1 MTDCVFSVLKTRSK
15 SSDNT
20 LSNIFVLLLSHHI
33 ISCVVKREFQLQH
46 KNEWQAGSQQQGRL
60 VAAQKYS
67 FSSILFW
74 ISPMLTTTTVAASTE
89 PDFCWWCWCGREWVS
104 SLGSKE
110 HGWAAWVCNLE
121 ISQSLQWLESSRSLT
136 VAAPLR
142 KALARTQLLR
152 VECCCLLL
160 FSTGCLQ
167 TPSAQQFLWDGR
179 VGWWG
184 QQYYLANTGNNNTPL
199 LAATAELIIIM
210 LVIFHC

>member
-1 MTDCVFSVLKTRSK
+1 M
-15 SSDNT
+15 SDKQAA
-20 LSNIFVLLLSHHI
+20 S
-33 ISCVVKREFQLQH
+33 RAGWWQH
-46 KNEWQAGSQQQGRL
+46 KNTVLVLSCSESVPCSPPQLWQRARNRTFVGGVGAGGS
-60 VAAQKYS
+60 
-67 FSSILFW
+67 
-74 ISPMLTTTTVAASTE
+74 E
-89 PDFCWWCWCGREWVS
+89 S